1 MSVATAFNGGAPAQI
16 GSGGDAVTLVEGGTF
31 CLSNRH
37 GDVPV
42 GTSYG
47 LFFRDARVLSRWEL
61 RVDGQVAEALSVEAT
76 EAFAAQFILRRAP
89 RSGLADSTLLI
100 VRERLVADGLRET
113 ISLHNLDKESTVV
126 SLELHADADF
136 ADLFAVKEGRAATAG
151 ADMHVADG
159 ELVLR
164 GRADQVRGLT
174 VSASGDP
181 IVLPGSLNWRV
192 VVPPGAAGRP
202 RSWSSRRGRIARC
215 GPAFRVARTSSPA
228 RRPARSRDGGT
239 PRPRSRPTT
248 PGWRRCCGRPKVTW
262 APC

>member
-164 GRADQVRGLT
+164 GRADRVRGLT

-192 VVPPGAAGRP
+192 VVPPGPLADRGHGPADVVESQGADPHSAGQGHRVQRAGPQDREMAGHRDHGRDRP
-202 RSWSSRRGRIARC
+202 RRAGA
-215 GPAFRVARTSSPA
+215 GVAADR
-228 RRPARSRDGGT
+228 
-239 PRPRSRPTT
+239 
-248 PGWRRCCGRPKVTW
+248 K
-262 APC
+262 